1 MHIEQELRN
10 WLESTIPNRQREKSR
25 NTQIVLN
32 YYGFGDLPWPTL
44 EDIANQFSMGNRE
57 RIRQIIN
64 SSFRDHISDEQLPIA
79 NSTFLEIEKYTV
91 VSIPELRK
99 ILLTKGLASAG
110 TTVRGVLNLAR
121 DLNRC
126 KEYDLY
132 DTSLDRVSR
141 FEAEFDSNT
150 FLIHSDALAELKAG
164 LKKARTLPGQLGLSR
179 FEYLRSELGDGE
191 SLKRLLSFIRES
203 PETVRISAN
212 SQNWYIYEDRDNTLV
227 NFCEKIFSVAD
238 RLDIEVLASTLQNA
252 LRRRS
257 HKYEYPSSN
266 VILRWIESSR
276 WFKVTGRAVAF
287 LGETRE
293 LTVLEQSVVDYL
305 QSVKYSQYPPLKD
318 HLLAKGYGKP
328 AIDKAV
334 LTSPLVTVDRSGQRK
349 TYRYALVSKA
359 GAVTNTSEHSDR
371 YHDLKNRL
379 KSLLTTGTDNTVD
392 GLSRREQSI
401 LREWVFRDAKEANCA
416 ICGEV
421 FSVSALVTAHKK
433 KRSICSDAER
443 VDPYIVFPLCVFGC
457 DYLYESGTIKVS
469 DGKVVLCAGR
479 EASTQDF
486 RRAQTLNGI
495 ALHEDW
501 LQGDLSYF
509 E

>member
-150 FLIHSDALAELKAG
+150 FLIH
-164 LKKARTLPGQLGLSR
+164 
-179 FEYLRSELGDGE
+179 
-191 SLKRLLSFIRES
+191 
-203 PETVRISAN
+203 
-212 SQNWYIYEDRDNTLV
+212 
-227 NFCEKIFSVAD
+227 
-238 RLDIEVLASTLQNA
+238 
-252 LRRRS
+252 
-257 HKYEYPSSN
+257 
-266 VILRWIESSR
+266 
-276 WFKVTGRAVAF
+276 
-287 LGETRE
+287 
-293 LTVLEQSVVDYL
+293 
-305 QSVKYSQYPPLKD
+305 
-318 HLLAKGYGKP
+318 
-328 AIDKAV
+328 
-334 LTSPLVTVDRSGQRK
+334 
-349 TYRYALVSKA
+349 
-359 GAVTNTSEHSDR
+359 
-371 YHDLKNRL
+371 
-379 KSLLTTGTDNTVD
+379 
-392 GLSRREQSI
+392 
-401 LREWVFRDAKEANCA
+401 
-416 ICGEV
+416 
-421 FSVSALVTAHKK
+421 
-433 KRSICSDAER
+433 
-443 VDPYIVFPLCVFGC
+443 
-457 DYLYESGTIKVS
+457 
-469 DGKVVLCAGR
+469 
-479 EASTQDF
+479 
-486 RRAQTLNGI
+486 
-495 ALHEDW
+495 
-501 LQGDLSYF
+501 
-509 E
+509 